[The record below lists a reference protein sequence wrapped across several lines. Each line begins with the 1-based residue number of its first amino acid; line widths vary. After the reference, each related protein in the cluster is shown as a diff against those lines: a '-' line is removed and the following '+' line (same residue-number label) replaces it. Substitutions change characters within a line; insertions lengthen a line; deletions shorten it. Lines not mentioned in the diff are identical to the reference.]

1 MKKRTLINSM
11 QINTISR
18 NSNQDFIR
26 SAVKEFV
33 KQMDLTITEMSDIST
48 AVGEAIQNIVDFA
61 YDNIGKIQVEV
72 LIYEGNYI
80 KINTGKDLMGYLTNY
95 VNNLIGKSLYNQYKE
110 YSLLISNQPNFY
122 VTTFKSPLRKF
133 KDIIILHQILCL
145 KNHLDIKAMINYMEN
160 ITNMKFEEIKNYC
173 LN

>member
-80 KINTGKDLMGYLTNY
+80 KIKIRDWGCGIDNVKQAMEP
-95 VNNLIGKSLYNQYKE
+95 LYTTMDGDKAGLGFSVMESFMDSVKVYSNVGRGTTIVMQKTCCSKE
-110 YSLLISNQPNFY
+110 F
-122 VTTFKSPLRKF
+122 
-133 KDIIILHQILCL
+133 
-145 KNHLDIKAMINYMEN
+145 
-160 ITNMKFEEIKNYC
+160 
-173 LN
+173 

>member
-33 KQMDLTITEMSDIST
+33 KQIDLTITEMSDIST
-48 AVGEAIQNIVDFA
+48 AVGEAIQNIIDFA

-80 KINTGKDLMGYLTNY
+80 KIKIRDWGCGIDNVKQAMEPLYTTMDGDKAGLGFSVMESFMDSVKVYSNVGKGTTIVMQKTCC
-95 VNNLIGKSLYNQYKE
+95 SKE
-110 YSLLISNQPNFY
+110 F
-122 VTTFKSPLRKF
+122 
-133 KDIIILHQILCL
+133 
-145 KNHLDIKAMINYMEN
+145 
-160 ITNMKFEEIKNYC
+160 
-173 LN
+173 

>member
-33 KQMDLTITEMSDIST
+33 KQIDLTITEMSNIST

-80 KINTGKDLMGYLTNY
+80 KIKIRDWGCGIDNVKQAMEPLYTTMDGDKAGLGFSVMESFMDSVKVYSNVGKGTTIVMQKTCC
-95 VNNLIGKSLYNQYKE
+95 SKE
-110 YSLLISNQPNFY
+110 F
-122 VTTFKSPLRKF
+122 
-133 KDIIILHQILCL
+133 
-145 KNHLDIKAMINYMEN
+145 
-160 ITNMKFEEIKNYC
+160 
-173 LN
+173 

>member
-72 LIYEGNYI
+72 LIYEGIYI
-80 KINTGKDLMGYLTNY
+80 KIKIRDWGCGIDNVKQAMEP
-95 VNNLIGKSLYNQYKE
+95 LYTTMDGDKAGLGFSVMESFMDSVKVYSNVGRGTTIVMQKTCCSKE
-110 YSLLISNQPNFY
+110 F
-122 VTTFKSPLRKF
+122 
-133 KDIIILHQILCL
+133 
-145 KNHLDIKAMINYMEN
+145 
-160 ITNMKFEEIKNYC
+160 
-173 LN
+173 

>member
-33 KQMDLTITEMSDIST
+33 KQIDLTIVEMTDIST

-80 KINTGKDLMGYLTNY
+80 KIKIRDWGCGIDNVKQAMEPLYTTMDGDKAGLGFSVMESFMDSVKVYSNVGKGTTIVMQKTCC
-95 VNNLIGKSLYNQYKE
+95 SKE
-110 YSLLISNQPNFY
+110 F
-122 VTTFKSPLRKF
+122 
-133 KDIIILHQILCL
+133 
-145 KNHLDIKAMINYMEN
+145 
-160 ITNMKFEEIKNYC
+160 
-173 LN
+173 

>member
-1 MKKRTLINSM
+1 MEKRTLINSM

-33 KQMDLTITEMSDIST
+33 KQIDLTITEMSDIST

-80 KINTGKDLMGYLTNY
+80 KIKIRDWGCGIDNVKQAMEPLYTTMDGDKAGLGFSVMESFMDSVKVYSNVGKGTTIVMQKTCC
-95 VNNLIGKSLYNQYKE
+95 SKE
-110 YSLLISNQPNFY
+110 F
-122 VTTFKSPLRKF
+122 
-133 KDIIILHQILCL
+133 
-145 KNHLDIKAMINYMEN
+145 
-160 ITNMKFEEIKNYC
+160 
-173 LN
+173 

>member
-33 KQMDLTITEMSDIST
+33 KQIDLTITEMSDIST

-80 KINTGKDLMGYLTNY
+80 KIKIRDWGCGIDNVKQAMEPLYTTMDGDKAGLGFSVMESFMDSVKVYSNVGKGTTIVMQKTCC
-95 VNNLIGKSLYNQYKE
+95 SKE
-110 YSLLISNQPNFY
+110 F
-122 VTTFKSPLRKF
+122 
-133 KDIIILHQILCL
+133 
-145 KNHLDIKAMINYMEN
+145 
-160 ITNMKFEEIKNYC
+160 
-173 LN
+173 

>member
-1 MKKRTLINSM
+1 M

-33 KQMDLTITEMSDIST
+33 KQIDLTIVEMTDIST

-80 KINTGKDLMGYLTNY
+80 KIKIRDWGCGIDNVKQAMEPLYTTMDGDKAGLGFSVMESFMDSVKVYSNVGKGTTIVMKKTCC
-95 VNNLIGKSLYNQYKE
+95 SKE
-110 YSLLISNQPNFY
+110 F
-122 VTTFKSPLRKF
+122 
-133 KDIIILHQILCL
+133 
-145 KNHLDIKAMINYMEN
+145 
-160 ITNMKFEEIKNYC
+160 
-173 LN
+173 

>member
-33 KQMDLTITEMSDIST
+33 KQIDLTIAEMSDIST

-80 KINTGKDLMGYLTNY
+80 KIKIRDWGCGIDNVKQAMEPLYTTMDGDKAGLGFSVMESFMDSVKVYSNVGKGTTIVMQKTCC
-95 VNNLIGKSLYNQYKE
+95 SKE
-110 YSLLISNQPNFY
+110 F
-122 VTTFKSPLRKF
+122 
-133 KDIIILHQILCL
+133 
-145 KNHLDIKAMINYMEN
+145 
-160 ITNMKFEEIKNYC
+160 
-173 LN
+173 

>member
-33 KQMDLTITEMSDIST
+33 KQIDLTIVEMTDIST

-72 LIYEGNYI
+72 LIYEGNHI
-80 KINTGKDLMGYLTNY
+80 KIKIRDWGCGIDNVKQAMEPLYTTMDGDKAGLGFSVMESFMDSVKVYSNVGKGTTIVMKKTCC
-95 VNNLIGKSLYNQYKE
+95 SKE
-110 YSLLISNQPNFY
+110 F
-122 VTTFKSPLRKF
+122 
-133 KDIIILHQILCL
+133 
-145 KNHLDIKAMINYMEN
+145 
-160 ITNMKFEEIKNYC
+160 
-173 LN
+173 

>member
-33 KQMDLTITEMSDIST
+33 KQIDLTITEMSDIST
-48 AVGEAIQNIVDFA
+48 AVGEAIQNIIDFA

-80 KINTGKDLMGYLTNY
+80 KIKIRDWGCGIDNVKQAMEP
-95 VNNLIGKSLYNQYKE
+95 LYTTMDGDKAGLGFSVMESFMDSVKVYSNVGRGTTIVMQKTCCSKE
-110 YSLLISNQPNFY
+110 F
-122 VTTFKSPLRKF
+122 
-133 KDIIILHQILCL
+133 
-145 KNHLDIKAMINYMEN
+145 
-160 ITNMKFEEIKNYC
+160 
-173 LN
+173 

>member
-33 KQMDLTITEMSDIST
+33 KQIDLTITEMSDIST

-80 KINTGKDLMGYLTNY
+80 KIKIRDWGCGIDNVKQAMEP
-95 VNNLIGKSLYNQYKE
+95 LYTTMDGDKAGLGFSVMESFMDSVKVYSNVGRGTTIVMQKTCCSKE
-110 YSLLISNQPNFY
+110 F
-122 VTTFKSPLRKF
+122 
-133 KDIIILHQILCL
+133 
-145 KNHLDIKAMINYMEN
+145 
-160 ITNMKFEEIKNYC
+160 
-173 LN
+173 

>member
-80 KINTGKDLMGYLTNY
+80 KIKIRDWGCGIDNVKQAMEP
-95 VNNLIGKSLYNQYKE
+95 LY
-110 YSLLISNQPNFY
+110 
-122 VTTFKSPLRKF
+122 TTM
-133 KDIIILHQILCL
+133 DG
-145 KNHLDIKAMINYMEN
+145 DKAGLGFSVME
-160 ITNMKFEEIKNYC
+160 
-173 LN
+173 

>member
-33 KQMDLTITEMSDIST
+33 KQIDLTIAEMTDIST

-80 KINTGKDLMGYLTNY
+80 KIKIRDWGCGIDNVKQAMEPLYTTMDGDKAGLGFSVMESFMDSVKVYSNVGKGTTIVMQKTCC
-95 VNNLIGKSLYNQYKE
+95 SKE
-110 YSLLISNQPNFY
+110 F
-122 VTTFKSPLRKF
+122 
-133 KDIIILHQILCL
+133 
-145 KNHLDIKAMINYMEN
+145 
-160 ITNMKFEEIKNYC
+160 
-173 LN
+173 

>member
-80 KINTGKDLMGYLTNY
+80 KIKIRDWGCGIDNVKQAMEP
-95 VNNLIGKSLYNQYKE
+95 LY
-110 YSLLISNQPNFY
+110 
-122 VTTFKSPLRKF
+122 TTM
-133 KDIIILHQILCL
+133 DG
-145 KNHLDIKAMINYMEN
+145 DKAGLGFSVMESF
-160 ITNMKFEEIKNYC
+160 MDSV
-173 LN
+173 

>member
-48 AVGEAIQNIVDFA
+48 AVGEAIQNIIDFA

-80 KINTGKDLMGYLTNY
+80 KIKIRDWGCGIDNVKQAMEP
-95 VNNLIGKSLYNQYKE
+95 LYTTMDGDKAGLGFSVMESFMDSVKVYSNVGRGTTIVMQKTCCSKE
-110 YSLLISNQPNFY
+110 F
-122 VTTFKSPLRKF
+122 
-133 KDIIILHQILCL
+133 
-145 KNHLDIKAMINYMEN
+145 
-160 ITNMKFEEIKNYC
+160 
-173 LN
+173 

>member
-80 KINTGKDLMGYLTNY
+80 KIKIRDWGCGIDNVKQAMEPLYTTMDGDKAGLGFSVMESFMDSVKVYSNVGKGTTIVMQKTCC
-95 VNNLIGKSLYNQYKE
+95 SKE
-110 YSLLISNQPNFY
+110 F
-122 VTTFKSPLRKF
+122 
-133 KDIIILHQILCL
+133 
-145 KNHLDIKAMINYMEN
+145 
-160 ITNMKFEEIKNYC
+160 
-173 LN
+173 